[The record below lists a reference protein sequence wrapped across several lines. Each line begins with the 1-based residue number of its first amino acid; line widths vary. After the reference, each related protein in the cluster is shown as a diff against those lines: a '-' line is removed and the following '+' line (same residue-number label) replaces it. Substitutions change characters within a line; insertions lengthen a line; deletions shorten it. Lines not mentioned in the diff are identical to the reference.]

1 MKQEELVQKVAA
13 TLLKQFRAKDPKAE
27 MRCLIAAEQI
37 VKQIVIPALEERE
50 RQVAYLYNSRKLQ
63 LDS

>member
-1 MKQEELVQKVAA
+1 MQQEELVQKIAA
-13 TLLKQFRAKDPKAE
+13 VLRKQFRAKDSSEE

-37 VKQIVIPALEERE
+37 VKHIMTPALEERE